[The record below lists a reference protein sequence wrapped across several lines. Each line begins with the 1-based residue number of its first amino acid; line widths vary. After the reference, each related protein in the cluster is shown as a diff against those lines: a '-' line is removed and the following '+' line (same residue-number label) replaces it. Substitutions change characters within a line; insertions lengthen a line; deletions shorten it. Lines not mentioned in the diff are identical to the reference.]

1 MTSVIQLAGPLEP
14 VLGDVAPFAISIGLF
29 AAGLSSAIASPAGAA
44 ATISSL
50 LGWQGGMQSKKYKT
64 VFTIIIIIGIITS
77 ALGFEPLQV
86 LLVAQALNG
95 IILPIVAILIFI
107 IINKKNL
114 MGHYVNTLWL
124 NIIGGIVV
132 LVVTFLGLYS
142 LIDAI
147 SSFMS

>member
-1 MTSVIQLAGPLEP
+1 
-14 VLGDVAPFAISIGLF
+14 
-29 AAGLSSAIASPAGAA
+29 
-44 ATISSL
+44 
-50 LGWQGGMQSKKYKT
+50 MQSKKYKT

>member
-1 MTSVIQLAGPLEP
+1 MLQVYHQLSLHP
-14 VLGDVAPFAISIGLF
+14 
-29 AAGLSSAIASPAGAA
+29 GAA

-50 LGWQGGMQSKKYKT
+50 LGWQGGMKSKKYKA

-86 LLVAQALNG
+86 LLIAQALNG

-114 MGHYVNTLWL
+114 MGHFANTIWL
-124 NIIGGIVV
+124 NIIRA
-132 LVVTFLGLYS
+132 S
-142 LIDAI
+142 
-147 SSFMS
+147 